1 VVLPAHS
8 CALWHRE
15 IFSTAQTDTVQSR
28 FVDFSRLHEESTR
41 RWENN
46 ESVAAPRTLPRP
58 RRVFGMFT
66 PPTTR
71 ERASTV
77 ARSALVLSL
86 LALANA
92 AETRHAATLA
102 AATLASP
109 RLSSPLRTSVATRT
123 DATASVGAREARAS
137 TATRT
142 VGLEPCGG
150 TDPECFVLRTPFPAG
165 DVTASSCALLAVPS
179 VTLDGEGVRVRRH
192 AFDGA
197 DLTFFVDVRA
207 ALRGVDARPGD
218 TPSLRASA
226 KLTCPKRT
234 FEAAAATA
242 TASDAA
248 NGRVSWIF
256 PFNFFLVEEL
266 AILGDSIEALVEASD
281 DLQITVTGDDGSAEF
296 LYAGFEANE
305 PFALSGDTRDE
316 SANPF
321 AAFAGTVSGAL
332 QSAQN
337 AASSAFDALAQTTP
351 PDFCA

>member
-1 VVLPAHS
+1 
-8 CALWHRE
+8 
-15 IFSTAQTDTVQSR
+15 
-28 FVDFSRLHEESTR
+28 
-41 RWENN
+41 
-46 ESVAAPRTLPRP
+46 
-58 RRVFGMFT
+58 MFT

-71 ERASTV
+71 ERASAV

-92 AETRHAATLA
+92 AETRHAATLS

-109 RLSSPLRTSVATRT
+109 RLSSPLRSSVFATRT
-123 DATASVGAREARAS
+123 DATASIGARESAS
-137 TATRT
+137 PATRA

-207 ALRGVDARPGD
+207 ALRGADARPGD

-281 DLQITVTGDDGSAEF
+281 DLQITVTGDDGSVEL
-296 LYAGFEANE
+296 LYAGFEAIE

-332 QSAQN
+332 QSAQH
-337 AASSAFDALAQTTP
+337 AASSAFDAVAQIPP

>member
-1 VVLPAHS
+1 
-8 CALWHRE
+8 
-15 IFSTAQTDTVQSR
+15 
-28 FVDFSRLHEESTR
+28 
-41 RWENN
+41 
-46 ESVAAPRTLPRP
+46 
-58 RRVFGMFT
+58 MFT

-71 ERASTV
+71 ERASAV

-92 AETRHAATLA
+92 AETRHAATLS

-109 RLSSPLRTSVATRT
+109 RLSVATRT

-137 TATRT
+137 PATRA

-207 ALRGVDARPGD
+207 ALRGADARPGD

-296 LYAGFEANE
+296 LYAGFEAIE

-332 QSAQN
+332 QSAQH
-337 AASSAFDALAQTTP
+337 AASSAFDAVAQIPP

>member
-1 VVLPAHS
+1 
-8 CALWHRE
+8 
-15 IFSTAQTDTVQSR
+15 
-28 FVDFSRLHEESTR
+28 
-41 RWENN
+41 
-46 ESVAAPRTLPRP
+46 
-58 RRVFGMFT
+58 
-66 PPTTR
+66 
-71 ERASTV
+71 
-77 ARSALVLSL
+77 
-86 LALANA
+86 
-92 AETRHAATLA
+92 
-102 AATLASP
+102 
-109 RLSSPLRTSVATRT
+109 
-123 DATASVGAREARAS
+123 
-137 TATRT
+137 
-142 VGLEPCGG
+142 
-150 TDPECFVLRTPFPAG
+150 
-165 DVTASSCALLAVPS
+165 
-179 VTLDGEGVRVRRH
+179 VTLDGEGVRVKRH

-207 ALRGVDARPGD
+207 ALRGAGARPGD

-226 KLTCPKRT
+226 TLTCPKRT
-234 FEAAAATA
+234 FEAAAATSGSSRGAPGPGGRA
-242 TASDAA
+242 T
-248 NGRVSWIF
+248 WIF

>member
-1 VVLPAHS
+1 
-8 CALWHRE
+8 
-15 IFSTAQTDTVQSR
+15 
-28 FVDFSRLHEESTR
+28 
-41 RWENN
+41 
-46 ESVAAPRTLPRP
+46 
-58 RRVFGMFT
+58 MFT

-71 ERASTV
+71 ERASAV

-92 AETRHAATLA
+92 AETRHAATLSA
-102 AATLASP
+102 VTLASP
-109 RLSSPLRTSVATRT
+109 RLSSPLRTSTSVRDEDGPREAKRASPATR
-123 DATASVGAREARAS
+123 AI
-137 TATRT
+137 
-142 VGLEPCGG
+142 GLEPCGG

-207 ALRGVDARPGD
+207 ALRGADARPGD

-296 LYAGFEANE
+296 LYAGFEAIE

-332 QSAQN
+332 QSAQH
-337 AASSAFDALAQTTP
+337 AASSAFDAVAQIPP